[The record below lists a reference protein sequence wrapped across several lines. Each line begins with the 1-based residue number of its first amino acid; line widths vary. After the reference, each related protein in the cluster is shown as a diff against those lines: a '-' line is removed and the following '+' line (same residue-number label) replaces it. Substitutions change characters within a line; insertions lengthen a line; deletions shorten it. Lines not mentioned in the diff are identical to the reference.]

1 MIVEGDGI
9 RLRPLQKS
17 DIELKVKWYN
27 DPVVNKTLIID
38 EPLELEKSL
47 KWFDTVASDDNR
59 RDFVIETVDGEPMGI
74 TGLLGINRKHGI
86 AECFCVIG
94 EKKFWGKGIGT
105 LDHSLLVQY
114 AFEQLGLN
122 KIWAVIYTDNVA
134 IIRIVE
140 KLGFK
145 IEGTLRE
152 EKTIDGKKI
161 DLHRIGVLKSEFT
174 PTHKTCKFIPDD
186 Q

>member
-1 MIVEGDGI
+1 MIIEGDDI
-9 RLRPLQKS
+9 RLRPLRKS

-47 KWFDTVASDDNR
+47 KWFDTAASDDNR
-59 RDFVIETVDGEPMGI
+59 RDFVIETLDGEPIGI
-74 TGLLGINRKHGI
+74 TGLLGINRKHAT

-94 EKKFWGKGIGT
+94 EKKFWGKGLGT
-105 LDHSLLVQY
+105 LIHSLLIQFAY
-114 AFEQLGLN
+114 EQLNMN
-122 KIWAVIYTDNVA
+122 KVWAVIYTDNAA

-152 EKTIDGKKI
+152 EKTVDGKKI
-161 DLHRIGVLKSEFT
+161 DLHRIGVLRSEFIPLHT
-174 PTHKTCKFIPDD
+174 SCKFIPDD

>member
-1 MIVEGDGI
+1 MIIEGDGI
-9 RLRPLQKS
+9 RLRPMQKS

-27 DPVVNKTLIID
+27 DPVVNKTIIIE

-47 KWFDTVASDDNR
+47 KWFDSIASDDNR
-59 RDFVIETVDGEPMGI
+59 RDFVIETVDGEPIGI
-74 TGLLGINRKHGI
+74 TGLLGINRKLEY

-94 EKKFWGKGIGT
+94 EKSFWGKGIGT
-105 LDHSLLVQY
+105 LDHSLLLQY
-114 AFEQLGLN
+114 AFEKLGLN
-122 KIWAVIYTDNVA
+122 KIWAVIYTDNAA
-134 IIRIVE
+134 IFKIVE

-161 DLHRIGVLKSEFT
+161 DLYRIGALKREFT
-174 PTHKTCKFIPDD
+174 PTHKTCNFIPDD